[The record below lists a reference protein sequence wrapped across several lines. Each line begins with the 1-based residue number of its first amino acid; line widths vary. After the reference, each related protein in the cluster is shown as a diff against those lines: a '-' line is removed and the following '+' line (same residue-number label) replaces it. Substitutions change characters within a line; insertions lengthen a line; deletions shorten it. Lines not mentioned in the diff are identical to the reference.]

1 MLLGRIQ
8 LYWLDIVIIKPM
20 FGKTVTFSDAP
31 TIKSFGHTRTR
42 KLSYLVLF
50 IQKLS
55 EGRGLYLNPV
65 YLYEN
70 IDNNLSLPKPLFYKP
85 LGDRNSKKKI
95 RIYLSL
101 KNYPY
106 FYL

>member
-8 LYWLDIVIIKPM
+8 IYWLDIVVIKPM

-31 TIKSFGHTRTR
+31 KITSFVEVGGCHTRTR

-50 IQKLS
+50 I
-55 EGRGLYLNPV
+55 YT
-65 YLYEN
+65 LYEN
-70 IDNNLSLPKPLFYKP
+70 IDNNLSLPEPLFYKP
-85 LGDRNSKKKI
+85 LDDRNLKKTI
-95 RIYLSL
+95 RFYLSL

-106 FYL
+106 